1 MFKEFYMSTMSLAG
15 KVVFNHITK
24 PDVYKGTEKYALTIA
39 LDKDSKKI
47 AEKKGLKTKEYDG
60 ETQLTA
66 TRKVDFGA
74 PRVYNR
80 DKDEVGV
87 GHLSLF
93 GDEVTLKVKSGRGD
107 WSAFSYLEAV
117 RVEEKA
123 EEGEYDDSDF

>member
-1 MFKEFYMSTMSLAG
+1 MTVKHSSPPRERL
-15 KVVFNHITK
+15 I
-24 PDVYKGTEKYALTIA
+24 
-39 LDKDSKKI
+39 
-47 AEKKGLKTKEYDG
+47 
-60 ETQLTA
+60 
-66 TRKVDFGA
+66 FGA

-80 DKDEVGV
+80 DRDEVGV

-93 GDEVTLKVKSGRGD
+93 GDEVTLKGQVRQGD